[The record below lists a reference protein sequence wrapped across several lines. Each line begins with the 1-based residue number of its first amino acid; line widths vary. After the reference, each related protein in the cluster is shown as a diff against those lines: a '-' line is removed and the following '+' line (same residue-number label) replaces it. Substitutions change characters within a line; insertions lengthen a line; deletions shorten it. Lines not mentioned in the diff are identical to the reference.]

1 MKVKKK
7 NVLMLLFILTQVM
20 YSQEYNNRVYSY
32 GIEEMSYF
40 KYENVKIFAT
50 LEDISQ
56 AENKTPEQLAQS
68 ILSCSSRE
76 WDVKN
81 TLGGVNNVSEK
92 TKEEYSQIKSMDKK
106 KNYFELISK
115 IEFEI
120 DKIPTAVLKMY
131 FFSES
136 FPNPQ
141 AGIFVMQKYNDV
153 WYKTSTK
160 QINNIAL
167 TILRLKPEILDA
179 IMNNNYNIDY
189 LQKIKGNVT
198 TDNIL
203 DFNKLSIELEK
214 LSESDSSV
222 FYKLKDEYSIL

>member
-1 MKVKKK
+1 
-7 NVLMLLFILTQVM
+7 
-20 YSQEYNNRVYSY
+20 
-32 GIEEMSYF
+32 
-40 KYENVKIFAT
+40 
-50 LEDISQ
+50 
-56 AENKTPEQLAQS
+56 
-68 ILSCSSRE
+68 
-76 WDVKN
+76 
-81 TLGGVNNVSEK
+81 
-92 TKEEYSQIKSMDKK
+92 
-106 KNYFELISK
+106 
-115 IEFEI
+115 
-120 DKIPTAVLKMY
+120 
-131 FFSES
+131 
-136 FPNPQ
+136 
-141 AGIFVMQKYNDV
+141 MQKYNDV

-203 DFNKLSIELEK
+203 DFNKLSIELER